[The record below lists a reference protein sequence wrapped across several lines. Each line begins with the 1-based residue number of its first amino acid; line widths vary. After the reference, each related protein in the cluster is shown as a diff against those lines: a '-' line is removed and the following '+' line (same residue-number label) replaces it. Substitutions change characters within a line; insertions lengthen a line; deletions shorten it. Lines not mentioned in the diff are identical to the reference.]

1 MIIPPKRS
9 RACTGQTTARCGC
22 VHFAVP
28 APADRIASARP
39 LRESHRGHYA
49 IKERRSAVA
58 TACVRF
64 LAWSFAIALRT

>member
-1 MIIPPKRS
+1 MC
-9 RACTGQTTARCGC
+9 CTGVTRSADGSAICWTGPAARIGRQWLLATRLPARAGNATA
-22 VHFAVP
+22 
-28 APADRIASARP
+28 
-39 LRESHRGHYA
+39 HYT

>member
-1 MIIPPKRS
+1 VHR
-9 RACTGQTTARCGC
+9 GQTTAPCGG
-22 VHFAVP
+22 VDFAVP
-28 APADRIASARP
+28 AAEARIPSARRSGNP
-39 LRESHRGHYA
+39 TAHYT